1 MGQDHEKNTL
11 GILEQQKLA
20 NENRMRNAM
29 SNIDF
34 GMIRQ
39 EPSMADRALGV
50 ARRMF
55 WGESD
60 PRKRSVLDSEFVPMK
75 GAPAKYEGVG
85 MDLVMPAITAFH
97 GSPHKFSKF
106 DMSKIGTG
114 EGAQAYGH
122 GLYFAENPKV
132 AKDYARKLARDH
144 IQYTDPV
151 LDKYNPIWKELSIQD
166 KQLTQKIANAKNQ
179 HEFNRLQDA
188 RGKVNDE
195 MDRIQKIMIEEGGKQ
210 VKAQESLY
218 KVDIPDEHIDK
229 MLDWDKPLSEQPKYV
244 REILK
249 KEGYDRERLY
259 DTVPNTWGSSV
270 YNNMMNN
277 IDQRKR
283 LGKRGA
289 SEATAK
295 ELKRIGISG
304 IKYLDQGSR
313 QGGKGTSNF
322 VLFDDQIP
330 QILEIND
337 NPLVQ
342 NLMR

>member
-1 MGQDHEKNTL
+1 MTFAEMLRGSPLN
-11 GILEQQKLA
+11 QQ
-20 NENRMRNAM
+20 R
-29 SNIDF
+29 
-34 GMIRQ
+34 
-39 EPSMADRALGV
+39 MADAP
-50 ARRMF
+50 
-55 WGESD
+55 D
-60 PRKRSVLDSEFVPMK
+60 PVPLL
-75 GAPAKYEGVG
+75 
-85 MDLVMPAITAFH
+85 MDTMPMAGITAWH

-166 KQLTQKIANAKNQ
+166 KQLTQKIANSKNQ

-210 VKAQESLY
+210 VKAQKSLY
-218 KVDIPDEHIDK
+218 KVDIPDDQIAK
-229 MLDWDKPLSEQPKYV
+229 MLDWDKTLSEQSKSV
-244 REILK
+244 KESLK
-249 KEGYDRERLY
+249 RYGVLRSTKPITQSTEPNGRIIFRDEQGKMVATAIPDGKRYKLSSTTANLEGFSLNRPAVDKKQAQKVAEG
-259 DTVPNTWGSSV
+259 WWSG
-270 YNNMMNN
+270 NN
-277 IDQRKR
+277 ITGEQLVQGMGRSEEGARALRKH
-283 LGKRGA
+283 
-289 SEATAK
+289 
-295 ELKRIGISG
+295 GIPG

-322 VLFDDQIP
+322 VLFADDIAK
-330 QILEIND
+330 ILERND
-337 NPLVQ
+337 QPIGDLAEELQ
-342 NLMR
+342 RR